1 MAKKGNRQL
10 IGLICSVCKNRN
22 YTSSK
27 NVINIKDKITL
38 QKFCTHCKKYN
49 QHTEISKLH

>member
-10 IGLICSVCKNRN
+10 ISLECPVCKNRN

-27 NVINIKDKITL
+27 NVINTKEKITL
-38 QKFCTHCKKYN
+38 NKYCKKCRKSTAHN
-49 QHTEISKLH
+49 EAKVK

>member
-10 IGLICSVCKNRN
+10 IGFACPVCKNRN
-22 YTSSK
+22 YISSK

-38 QKFCTHCKKYN
+38 KKFCKHCRK
-49 QHTEISKLH
+49 QTEHQEVKNLK

>member
-22 YTSSK
+22 YTTSK
-27 NVINIKDKITL
+27 NVINSKDKISL
-38 QKFCTHCKKYN
+38 DKFCKSCRKV
-49 QHTEISKLH
+49 TEHGENTKLD